1 MKALAAE
8 AADVGHKLR
17 TSRAGHYV
25 PVYVA
30 IGMIFVS
37 VSLGLHTAKQQ
48 IAHSPGVR
56 LKKSKRETIPEVVE
70 PETVANESEKFL
82 THSFFRK
89 VAHIQD
95 FDTGDTVIPNP
106 VRKDPFAHSHRVE
119 TLKSVGVDPRP

>member
-1 MKALAAE
+1 M
-8 AADVGHKLR
+8 GNKLR
-17 TSRAGHYV
+17 TSRAGDYV

-30 IGMIFVS
+30 IGMIFLS

-70 PETVANESEKFL
+70 PETVAHETERL
-82 THSFFRK
+82 LAHSFFRK

-106 VRKDPFAHSHRVE
+106 VRKDPFAHSPRVE
-119 TLKSVGVDPRP
+119 TLRSVGVDPKP